1 MIDDPIVGPQ
11 LTFPI
16 IGTKPYVPVV
26 SLSNAK
32 LLKQI
37 NVGFNKTIDW

>member
-1 MIDDPIVGPQ
+1 MIDVPIVGPQ
-11 LTFPI
+11 LTFAI
-16 IGTKPYVPVV
+16 IGAKPYVPVV

-37 NVGFNKTIDW
+37 NIGFKKTIDW